1 MDCGG
6 PLFRPRVGA
15 ADEIGLTRRA
25 HDWLVVGCGLSS
37 LNGGGGGSRTRVF
50 LSLRHIFYMLSVIV
64 DLDRVWECAP
74 VRPIFILTYPGDRN

>member
-1 MDCGG
+1 MVRAQAYPRMLQSARVLSDRHGG
-6 PLFRPRVGA
+6 TKKATPRVA
-15 ADEIGLTRRA
+15 
-25 HDWLVVGCGLSS
+25 